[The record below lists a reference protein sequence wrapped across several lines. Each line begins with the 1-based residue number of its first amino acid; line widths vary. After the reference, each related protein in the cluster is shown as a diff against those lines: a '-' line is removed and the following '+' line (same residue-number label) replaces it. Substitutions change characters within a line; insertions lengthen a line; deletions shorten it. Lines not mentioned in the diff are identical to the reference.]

1 MLKLCRNQKR
11 RNPYELDYD
20 VQVTE
25 CKAVYLRICVA
36 QTHRHFLPSR
46 RNLNR
51 LPDTSLGENY
61 IVYVSCISPQT
72 FAFYSLYSQFST
84 YSALRIYATKASP
97 QGKTTPCGLMLQ
109 MFKFIAD
116 PGDTLNIVWKIRFKA
131 QFLTQL
137 TYMIMNRFSR
147 IEITILFPNQIGNQF
162 VSKNTFGIGNE

>member
-25 CKAVYLRICVA
+25 CKAVYLQVCVA

-51 LPDTSLGENY
+51 LLDTSLGENY
-61 IVYVSCISPQT
+61 IGYVSCISPQT

-84 YSALRIYATKASP
+84 YSALRIYATKSKP
-97 QGKTTPCGLMLQ
+97 TRGN
-109 MFKFIAD
+109 
-116 PGDTLNIVWKIRFKA
+116 DTLWAHIIVVQIYSRFRRHSRYSLEDPVHNA
-131 QFLTQL
+131 TSYAAYLYDYEWLFS
-137 TYMIMNRFSR
+137 NRNHNPLSK
-147 IEITILFPNQIGNQF
+147 PNR
-162 VSKNTFGIGNE
+162 